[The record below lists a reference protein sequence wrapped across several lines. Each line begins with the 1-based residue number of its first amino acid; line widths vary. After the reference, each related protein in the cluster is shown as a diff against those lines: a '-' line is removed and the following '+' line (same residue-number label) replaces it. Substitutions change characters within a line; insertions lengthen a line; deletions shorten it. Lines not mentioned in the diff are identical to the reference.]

1 MTERIKFQGHL
12 ADAELREREL
22 RIKLEGLVSSL
33 RDLLDPIA
41 DVGVLKGE
49 IIAQQALEFGQARI
63 NLLAVRSEIERIKG
77 ILGV

>member
-1 MTERIKFQGHL
+1 MSERIKFQGHL